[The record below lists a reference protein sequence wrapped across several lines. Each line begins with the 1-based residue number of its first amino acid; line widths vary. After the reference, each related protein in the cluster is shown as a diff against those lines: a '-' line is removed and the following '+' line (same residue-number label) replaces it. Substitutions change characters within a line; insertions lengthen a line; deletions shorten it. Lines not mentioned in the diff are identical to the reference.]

1 MIDIENAKERDL
13 KNIRQIG
20 NPTEDDKIY
29 IEKSVHIY
37 GTHRMQSG
45 KICNICGGGD
55 SCTGFGV
62 CAKYSQM
69 GQSCVERHLPGN
81 KTFI

>member
-29 IEKSVHIY
+29 I
-37 GTHRMQSG
+37 
-45 KICNICGGGD
+45 
-55 SCTGFGV
+55 
-62 CAKYSQM
+62 
-69 GQSCVERHLPGN
+69 
-81 KTFI
+81 